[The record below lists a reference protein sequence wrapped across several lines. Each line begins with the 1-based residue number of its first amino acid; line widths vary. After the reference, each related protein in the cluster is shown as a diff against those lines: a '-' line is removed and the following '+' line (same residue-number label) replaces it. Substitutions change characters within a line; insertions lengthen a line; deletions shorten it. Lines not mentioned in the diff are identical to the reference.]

1 MANNGQSTTNAHN
14 FKVVLLGEGCVGK
27 TSLVLRYVENKF
39 NDKHL
44 ITTQASF
51 LNKKLN
57 IGGKRINLSIWDTAG
72 QEKFHALGPIYYR
85 GSNGAILVYDITDED
100 SFQKVKS
107 WVKELRKILGTEI
120 CLVIAG
126 NKTDLEKD
134 RHVTVEEAETYASQV
149 GATHCHT
156 SAKQNQGIED
166 MFLTLTQKM
175 IEHAAEQE
183 LQNSTVLNRQNSTR
197 KNVLVVDDDPVET
210 PSRQCCGSS

>member
-1 MANNGQSTTNAHN
+1 MANNEQATANAHN

-39 NDKHL
+39 NDKH
-44 ITTQASF
+44 ITTLQASF
-51 LNKKLN
+51 LVKKLN

-85 GSNGAILVYDITDED
+85 GSNGAILVYDITYED

-107 WVKELRKILGTEI
+107 WVKELRKMLGSDI

-134 RHVTVEEAETYASQV
+134 RHVTVEEAETYASKV

-156 SAKQNQGIED
+156 SAKKNQGIED
-166 MFLTLTQKM
+166 LFLTLTQKM
-175 IEHAAEQE
+175 MEHAAEQE
-183 LQNSTVLNRQNSTR
+183 QESSLNRQNSTR
-197 KNVLVVDDDPVET
+197 RNVLVVDDEQIEP
-210 PSRQCCGSS
+210 PSKSCCGNS